1 MGRDFINKENKTE
14 PIRQH
19 LVPKLYLKRFA
30 IDGKFVYVKQR
41 KTGTIFKANIDKIAV
56 EKNFYTVNSLKDK
69 YEWEKRYATII
80 EPQFQKMLQK
90 VVFNGTTPLLK
101 DRVNI
106 ISVTEK
112 KILSLLIV
120 FQMMRSKKVREYEEK
135 LYQKLGPEIIT
146 DTRRKL
152 EIFNRHDML
161 ERLDNYNF
169 DYDLL
174 KSILFELHFD
184 IDNIEKYATILFEK
198 KWLFYCIDL
207 NSKMNFVSSDN
218 PIIVVD
224 IKNINHG
231 LFNCGIATHNAVIG
245 FPISPNVLLG
255 MYSNELLTREYDLKK
270 IIKSEKKDI
279 SFINHFNKQQLM
291 QCDKFVISKT
301 KEILGN
307 L

>member
-1 MGRDFINKENKTE
+1 MGRDFINKGNKTE

-106 ISVTEK
+106 ISVAEK

-174 KSILFELHFD
+174 KTILFELHFD

-198 KWLFYCIDL
+198 NGF
-207 NSKMNFVSSDN
+207 F
-218 PIIVVD
+218 IVL
-224 IKNINHG
+224 I
-231 LFNCGIATHNAVIG
+231 
-245 FPISPNVLLG
+245 
-255 MYSNELLTREYDLKK
+255 
-270 IIKSEKKDI
+270 
-279 SFINHFNKQQLM
+279 
-291 QCDKFVISKT
+291 
-301 KEILGN
+301 
-307 L
+307 